1 MILDFHRRAI
11 LQTIKSYRRLKIVF
25 LAARLKIAPAQLET
39 LLVQLILDGEV
50 AGKMDQLT
58 GVLDLTQRTGGA
70 AKKYAAINQWTNALK
85 QLTQA
90 GGAVQPQM
98 TY

>member
-1 MILDFHRRAI
+1 
-11 LQTIKSYRRLKIVF
+11 
-25 LAARLKIAPAQLET
+25 LKIAPAQLET